1 MKRLALALLAVT
13 TGCAGIDYVNDEYRD
28 AHLVSTSYGGRT
40 FNVFEHVDRNRAL
53 VTPTFGA
60 SFASGATFGGTASP
74 QVHYERAVLAYLEST
89 GRRCVITKS
98 QLVLKPNYEVFYDCD

>member
-1 MKRLALALLAVT
+1 MKRLAFLLLAVAP
-13 TGCAGIDYVNDEYRD
+13 GCAGIDYVSTEYPD
-28 AHLVSTSYGGRT
+28 ALPVSGEYGGRT
-40 FNVFEHVDRNRAL
+40 FNIFEHADRNRAL

-74 QVHYERAVLAYLEST
+74 QVHYERAVQAYLEST